1 MVSYL
6 AVACCTCKCN
16 LLSVGHVPA
25 KAEYHVGSV
34 LLAIECCDMGV
45 IIASSLS
52 LPTLTMYR

>member
-25 KAEYHVGSV
+25 KAEYHVACYWMLWYGCNNSIQFITAHTHNV
-34 LLAIECCDMGV
+34 
-45 IIASSLS
+45 
-52 LPTLTMYR
+52 